1 MSRDFQEE
9 DDTAEFE
16 RPRSRRRLGV
26 ILLSVAVAVVLVGC
40 GVVATLLKDVGHDR
54 TPAAASASRDTPSK
68 DTPSMPVES
77 SAFAP
82 PTTEAPA
89 ALAEKSSAPP
99 SRAPSPTKK
108 PKATET
114 TQAPAPAHSTP
125 PGCTPSRG
133 PDQLP
138 KATVKGYLDKAATTH
153 FWGTKTKVEYADIL
167 VPQRLLYAIAEQE
180 SGWQSDIKACDG
192 GLGLMQVMPNTQKFV
207 NDRFG
212 TAWDRAKPSDNV
224 MLGANYLAWLI
235 AFYGDR
241 IATQRGTEAS
251 YDASNPELLK
261 PVISAYNWGTGGVEP
276 GMGAFPNGTY
286 VQNVLYLMDRSRAGN
301 Y

>member
-1 MSRDFQEE
+1 MSYDFYEE

-16 RPRSRRRLGV
+16 RPRSKRRLGV
-26 ILLSVAVAVVLVGC
+26 ILLSVAVAVVLAGC
-40 GVVATLLKDVGHDR
+40 GVMATLVKGVDHDR
-54 TPAAASASRDTPSK
+54 APAAANASKDAWSTPIASAS
-68 DTPSMPVES
+68 
-77 SAFAP
+77 AP
-82 PTTEAPA
+82 PTTEEPA
-89 ALAEKSSAPP
+89 ALTQTSSAPP

-108 PKATET
+108 PKSTE
-114 TQAPAPAHSTP
+114 AVPAPKHSTP
-125 PGCTPSRG
+125 PGCTPSKG
-133 PDQLP
+133 PNQLP

-192 GLGLMQVMPNTQKFV
+192 GLGLMQIMPSTQTSV
-207 NDRFG
+207 NNRFG
-212 TAWDRAKPSDNV
+212 TGWDRTKPSDNV

-235 AFYGDR
+235 AYYGDK
-241 IATQRGTEAS
+241 IAAQHGTDAS

-261 PVISAYNWGTGGVEP
+261 PVISAYNWGTVGVEP

-286 VQNVLYLMDRSRAGN
+286 VQNVLYLMDHSRAGN